1 MNLFHQ
7 SHQAFFFC
15 NNEDVGP
22 TPPIIGAL
30 LQALGKFNLIP
41 TIGTEFVTST
51 GVKRQFVIMVNSDE
65 SRRVEF
71 LSNGI
76 SIQGQGQGDAA
87 DAFLNDAINIM
98 ESLQSVFPGK
108 KSNRVSLLNTR
119 LFDGTPEQYDALY
132 KQLFTYTQV
141 SPFEWDNRIV
151 ERKHLPLSGE
161 EINSISSIRR
171 CEITMPF
178 VNNGQS
184 IDSALFEI
192 DSNTVPEHTNLRFSF
207 DDAISIWKEL
217 SENNQALIEQ
227 LSRYE

>member
-15 NNEDVGP
+15 NNEDIGP
-22 TPPIIGAL
+22 TPPIISAL

-41 TIGTEFVTST
+41 TIGTEFIAST
-51 GVKRQFVIMVNSDE
+51 GAKRQFVIMVNSDE

-76 SIQGQGQGDAA
+76 SIQGQDTSA
-87 DAFLNDAINIM
+87 DTFLNDVINFM

-108 KSNRVSLLNTR
+108 KSHRISLLSTR
-119 LFDGTPEQYDALY
+119 IFNGTVEQYEELY
-132 KQLFTYTQV
+132 KQLFTFTQI

-151 ERKHLPLSGE
+151 ERKTLPNSGE
-161 EINSISSIRR
+161 MINSISSIRR
-171 CEITMPF
+171 CEVKIPQ

-192 DSNTVPEHTNLRFSF
+192 DSNTIPEHSNLRFSF
-207 DDAISIWKEL
+207 VDAISIWREL
-217 SENNQALIEQ
+217 SENNQTLIGQ
-227 LSRYE
+227 LTRYE

>member
-1 MNLFHQ
+1 MNLLHQ

-15 NNEDVGP
+15 NNEDISP

-30 LQALGKFNLIP
+30 LQALGRFNLIP
-41 TIGTEFVTST
+41 TIGTEFIANT
-51 GVKRQFVIMVNSDE
+51 GTKRQFVIMVNSDE

-76 SIQGQGQGDAA
+76 SIQGQGTSA
-87 DAFLNDAINIM
+87 DAFLHDVINFM

-108 KSNRVSLLNTR
+108 KSNRISLLNTR
-119 LFDGTPEQYDALY
+119 IFNGTPEQYDALY
-132 KQLFTYTQV
+132 KNLFTFTQV

-151 ERKHLPLSGE
+151 EKKTLPNSSE
-161 EINSISSIRR
+161 TINSISSIRR
-171 CEITMPF
+171 CEIKVPQL
-178 VNNGQS
+178 NNGQS

-192 DSNTVPEHTNLRFSF
+192 DSNTVPEHSNLRFGF
-207 DDAISIWKEL
+207 EDAIAIWKEL
-217 SENNQALIEQ
+217 SENNQALIGQ